1 MVNYN
6 DEFNLVEAI
15 KTVWQGEELRERFV
29 ANGLITVEHFS
40 LEKMFNETMAVLN

>member
-6 DEFNLVEAI
+6 DEFNLIEAI

-29 ANGLITVEHFS
+29 ANGLITAEHFS
-40 LEKMFNETMAVLN
+40 LEKMFNETVELLN